1 MMDADPE
8 TLGLSPEGLARI
20 DETLAELIAA
30 GELAGAVTLVARH
43 GKVAHRSV
51 QGMKDLAT
59 AEPLKFDTIF
69 RIFSMTKAVT
79 AVAMMILRE
88 QGLWA
93 PEDLVAK
100 HLPEFADVKTLDGQA
115 AAPTLLHL
123 LTHTMG
129 LGYGWN
135 PADPVDAAYIEKGVW
150 GQANLADMS
159 RAIAACPLG
168 FMPGS
173 QWRYSLGMDLQGA
186 LIEKLS
192 GMSLPDFMREKIF
205 GPLGMVD
212 TDFFVPAE
220 KMPRLATL
228 YRMSKTKGLTNS
240 NLPIIV
246 RGPEA
251 IPPLPGGGGGLYST
265 AADYARFAQ
274 MLLNRGELDGV
285 RILSPDAVAEM
296 SAQRLSPDVLAG
308 GYGIGLQ
315 QIRPGYGQAYNG
327 AVFHDPPAAGSKV
340 GKGTYQWDG
349 AAGTWFWVDW
359 ENDLIFIGLIQRM
372 AEEGTPHLQ
381 AMTQDL
387 IARALG

>member
-1 MMDADPE
+1 MQDADPKS
-8 TLGLSPEGLARI
+8 LGLSPEGLAKI
-20 DETLAELIAA
+20 DAALADLIAA

-79 AVAMMILRE
+79 AVAMMVLRA
-88 QGLWA
+88 QGLWS

-100 HLPEFADVKTLDGQA
+100 HLPEFAGVKTVDGQA

-135 PADPVDAAYIEKGVW
+135 PEDPVDATYLAKGVW
-150 GQANLADMS
+150 AQANLADMS
-159 RAIAACPLG
+159 KAIAACPLA
-168 FMPGS
+168 FTPGS

-205 GPLGMVD
+205 QPLGMVD
-212 TDFFVPAE
+212 TDFFVPPE
-220 KMPRLATL
+220 KLPRLATL
-228 YRMSKTKGLTNS
+228 YRMSKTKGLTHS

-265 AADYARFAQ
+265 ASDYARFAQ

-285 RILSPDAVAEM
+285 RILTPESVAEM
-296 SAQRLSPDVLAG
+296 SAQRLAPDILAG

-327 AVFHDPPAAGSKV
+327 AVFHDPAAAGSKV

-359 ENDLIFIGLIQRM
+359 ENDLIFVGLIQRM
-372 AEEGTPHLQ
+372 AEDNSPRLQ
-381 AMTQDL
+381 AITQDL
-387 IARALG
+387 IAAALD